1 MYVQMKIKSKMKN
14 VLKDSVFI
22 ETSSHRFYSRHA
34 WVYMENKRPGEER
47 PPPPLCQG
55 NGGWIQMSGAHDSN
69 SRRGIDL
76 VWVPALIYCVI
87 FVYKGRSRT
96 RVFRFKCA
104 K

>member
-1 MYVQMKIKSKMKN
+1 
-14 VLKDSVFI
+14 
-22 ETSSHRFYSRHA
+22 
-34 WVYMENKRPGEER
+34 MENKRPVEKNTSL
-47 PPPPLCQG
+47 PLCQR
-55 NGGWIQMSGAHDSN
+55 NGGWIQMSGAHDSR

-76 VWVPALIYCVI
+76 VWVAALIYCVI